1 MLTAM
6 VPELSYKNLD
16 TVQDGGGAQQ
26 AYLKAI
32 GTPYVGPASKD
43 IDMLRKQL
51 LAYCELDTLAMVKI
65 WQKLTQVTDTSALA
79 LMDDPR

>member
-6 VPELSYKNLD
+6 VPELSYKHLD

-32 GTPYVGPASKD
+32 GTPYVRPAPEE
-43 IDMLRKQL
+43 IELIRKQL

-65 WQKLTQVTDTSALA
+65 WHKLTQTTDVICKEAWHA
-79 LMDDPR
+79 